1 MGGSINETCTL
12 DNKGVVYWIMNEN
25 FIGFRKGWIIEQ
37 ILGLIV
43 FTIQFLIMTLSKFH
57 RRTVAFVVIIGLCC
71 ATNILWII
79 LYQLGIID

>member
-25 FIGFRKGWIIEQ
+25 FIGFGKGWIIEE

-43 FTIQFLIMTLSKFH
+43 FTIQFLIMTLCKFQ
-57 RRTVAFVVIIGLCC
+57 RQTVAFAVIIGLCC
-71 ATNILWII
+71 ATNILWGI
-79 LYQLGIID
+79 LFELGMID

>member
-25 FIGFRKGWIIEQ
+25 FIGFRRGWIIEE

-43 FTIQFLIMTLSKFH
+43 FTIQFLIMTLSKFQ
-57 RRTVAFVVIIGLCC
+57 RMTVTFTVILGLCC
-71 ATNILWII
+71 ATNILWGI
-79 LYQLGIID
+79 LFEIDMID